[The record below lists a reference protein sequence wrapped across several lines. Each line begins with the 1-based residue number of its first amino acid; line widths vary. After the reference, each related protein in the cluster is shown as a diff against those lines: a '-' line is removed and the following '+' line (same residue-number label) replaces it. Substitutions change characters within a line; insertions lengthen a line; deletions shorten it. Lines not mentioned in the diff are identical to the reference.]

1 MSEGRVSRRLVST
14 IGGVAALAAAAFGG
28 WSWGQLAAPA
38 GGHAVAANPTVS
50 STAGT
55 NWVTQVSQAAQA
67 SVVSIS
73 VNGTTSTRGFGT
85 AQLAGSGSGVLL
97 DTQGHVL
104 TNDHVIT
111 LDGASSRTT
120 ITVGLPGG
128 KTVTASI
135 VGEDAS
141 TDLAVLQVNAGDVAG
156 LTPIQWANSNSVQV
170 GEPVVAIG
178 YALDLGGDPTVTSGV
193 VSALNRTIAE
203 PNAQIG
209 GAIQTD
215 AAVNPGNSGGPL
227 LDASGQ
233 VIGIN
238 TAGLTGTS
246 QNPATGINFAIP
258 AQAAAA
264 VATRLIRGG

>member
-1 MSEGRVSRRLVST
+1 MSGRRVSRRLVST
-14 IGGVAALAAAAFGG
+14 IGGMALLAAAAFGG

-38 GGHAVAANPTVS
+38 GSQAVAANPTVS
-50 STAGT
+50 TTAGT
-55 NWVTQVSQAAQA
+55 NWVTQVAQAAEP
-67 SVVSIS
+67 SVVSIG
-73 VNGTTSTRGFGT
+73 VNGTAATRGFGT
-85 AQLAGSGSGVLL
+85 AQVAGSGTGVLL
-97 DTQGHVL
+97 DTQGHIL

-120 ITVGLPGG
+120 ISVGLPGG
-128 KTVTASI
+128 KTVTASL

-141 TDLAVLQVNAGDVAG
+141 TDLAVLQVSASDVAG
-156 LTPIQWANSNSVQV
+156 LTPIQWADSSSVQV

-203 PNAQIG
+203 QNAQIG

-238 TAGLTGTS
+238 TAGLAGS
-246 QNPATGINFAIP
+246 AQDPATGINFAIP
-258 AQAAAA
+258 AQTAQT
-264 VATRLIRGG
+264 VANRLIGS